1 MINLTPINPVPSE
14 LVDYALSGW
23 MIQLASVLTLSFNL
37 QDMASCA
44 EFEPAIILP
53 GNRRRTER
61 TV

>member
-1 MINLTPINPVPSE
+1 MINLTPINPLPSE
-14 LVDYALSGW
+14 LLVYVFSGW

-44 EFEPAIILP
+44 EREPAIILL
-53 GNRRRTER
+53 GNRRKTER